1 MTDTVTPVAPKPAA
15 SPILTF
21 RHHLILLVL
30 AAVLVTG
37 SVYGVEG
44 VIARHDLENSTKWN
58 SILQTQTAQTVA
70 LQKQIASD
78 EEVAAIRDAA
88 YQKTISQL
96 AQTISV
102 RNAQTQQQV
111 KNDASL
117 NAQQAAIRLAT
128 QTNAQ
133 AGEIGVAGDTISLD
147 LPITRNIISNLDLLE
162 TAQADLSDTEKQLAA
177 QQGLTADAAAD
188 DNKQKSLVAALQTEV
203 LDSDKACL
211 AQVKTLKAQNRK
223 SKIKIFF
230 VGYVAGFISGVT
242 AHLW

>member
-1 MTDTVTPVAPKPAA
+1 MTDTVTSVAPKPAA

-58 SILQTQTAQTVA
+58 SILQTQTAQTAA

-78 EEVAAIRDAA
+78 EQAAAIRDAA
-88 YQKTISQL
+88 YQKTITQL

-102 RNAQTQQQV
+102 RNAQATQQV

-128 QTNAQ
+128 QTQ
-133 AGEIGVAGDTISLD
+133 AAPNEIVATNDSIVVDLPVTRRIVGSLD
-147 LPITRNIISNLDLLE
+147 LLPVAQQNL
-162 TAQADLSDTEKQLAA
+162 ADTEKQLAA
-177 QQGLTADAAAD
+177 QQGLTADAVAD
-188 DNKQKSLVAALQTEV
+188 DGKQKQIVVDLQQTV
-203 LDSDKACL
+203 LDQDKACL